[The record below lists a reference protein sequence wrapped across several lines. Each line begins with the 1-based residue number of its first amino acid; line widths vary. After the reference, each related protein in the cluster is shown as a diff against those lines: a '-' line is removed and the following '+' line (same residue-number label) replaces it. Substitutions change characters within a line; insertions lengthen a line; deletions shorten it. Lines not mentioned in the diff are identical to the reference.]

1 MGILRAFPFHEQIMR
16 TVRLVVLLVVAAT
29 AFTACKKGGGYM
41 TTEPTPAV
49 AP

>member
-29 AFTACKKGGGYM
+29 AFTACKKSGGYM
-41 TTEPTPAV
+41 TPAPTPAV